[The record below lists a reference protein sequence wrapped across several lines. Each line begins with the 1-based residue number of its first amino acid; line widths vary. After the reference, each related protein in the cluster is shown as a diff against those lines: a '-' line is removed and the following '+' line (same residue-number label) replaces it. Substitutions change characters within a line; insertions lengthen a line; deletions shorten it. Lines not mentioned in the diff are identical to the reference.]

1 MMAPSHC
8 KSCPPMEKR
17 RIVIFPDRCREDTGK
32 QISVSMFGSAPCI
45 LDTRHE
51 FHSISV
57 GRGLFIVGVAR
68 GVADLHAERSRR
80 RSPMDEGQC
89 ERAGPVVSEG
99 QEGGVDL
106 HYNQSDPSEPIQVS
120 AHQNQNLTQT
130 QLDDGQR
137 VGCDSIEQDS
147 LNGNRDEE
155 EEEDDD
161 DVIVEEE
168 KDSVTAPDTPM
179 TDSSFSDTG
188 SLVELHPS
196 VSPETTCPISPVAGS
211 PDEPSYSNPE
221 GKTHTSTTEPTTST
235 TEPTTSTTEPTTSTT
250 EPTTSITE
258 PTGPTSTTEPT
269 TSITEPTG
277 PTSTTEPTGPTSTT
291 EPTTSTTEPITTLLA
306 SLQELGERK
315 DHSHLPQS
323 LHQIAEAFVL
333 QEDYE
338 RAVCCVQLERLY
350 HQRRLHNL
358 TTLQE
363 QWERRCRSDGQGE
376 RNSNTN
382 LAAQQLDRL
391 AYICKTHQRPS
402 PGTEKCE
409 AVDSVSVRVEDK
421 CPSRSSAL
429 DVAQNSRDSK
439 RIEGFHRDRLIDSSL
454 AKGEEREGRAEFTGA
469 QSEGTGQ
476 QTEREMEHTTQEGY
490 AGPDPPT
497 DGEISR
503 SKPEERLGGEEEQ
516 EEVEEAE
523 EEKDSDVCFKALEEI
538 SVLAV
543 KEQLTLEEVQQEE
556 NQIEELC
563 EEYVQE
569 EDVFVVEIIRD
580 GAAALDGLAKLITVE
595 MTPAPSLV
603 SILKKRRRSVCV
615 ENVCVAPSSAPHK
628 HPAKRRVR
636 FKVPDDGFDQDQVG
650 GDSCLLLFLLC
661 LVTVVISLG
670 GTAVYCALGNAHST
684 VCTDFSRNADFYL
697 AQLHRGMNQLRHW
710 LTPGF

>member
-1 MMAPSHC
+1 
-8 KSCPPMEKR
+8 
-17 RIVIFPDRCREDTGK
+17 
-32 QISVSMFGSAPCI
+32 MFGSAPCI

-51 FHSISV
+51 MHSISV
-57 GRGLFIVGVAR
+57 GGGLFVVGVAR
-68 GVADLHAERSRR
+68 GVADLHAERSQR

-89 ERAGPVVSEG
+89 KRAGPVVSEG

-106 HYNQSDPSEPIQVS
+106 HYNQSDPSEPNQVS

-147 LNGNRDEE
+147 LKGNRDEE
-155 EEEDDD
+155 EEDGDRKMKGEEDYG
-161 DVIVEEE
+161 VIVEEEE
-168 KDSVTAPDTPM
+168 KDSVTAPDTPL
-179 TDSSFSDTG
+179 TDSSSDTG

-221 GKTHTSTTEPTTST
+221 GKTHTSTTEPITSTTKRTNSATEPITST
-235 TEPTTSTTEPTTSTT
+235 TEPT
-250 EPTTSITE
+250 
-258 PTGPTSTTEPT
+258 
-269 TSITEPTG
+269 
-277 PTSTTEPTGPTSTT
+277 TSTTEPTGPTSTT
-291 EPTTSTTEPITTLLA
+291 EPTTSTTEPSTDLLA
-306 SLQELGERK
+306 SPQELGECQ

-376 RNSNTN
+376 RNSNTD

-402 PGTEKCE
+402 PGAEKCE
-409 AVDSVSVRVEDK
+409 AVDSVSVRVEERY
-421 CPSRSSAL
+421 PSHSSAL

-439 RIEGFHRDRLIDSSL
+439 RIGGFHRDCLIDGSL
-454 AKGEEREGRAEFTGA
+454 AKGEEREGRAEFTDCRS
-469 QSEGTGQ
+469 QGTGQ
-476 QTEREMEHTTQEGY
+476 QTEREMEHTTQEGN
-490 AGPDPPT
+490 AGHDPPT

-523 EEKDSDVCFKALEEI
+523 EEKDSDVCFKALEQI

-556 NQIEELC
+556 SQIEELC

-569 EDVFVVEIIRD
+569 EDMFVVEIIRD
-580 GAAALDGLAKLITVE
+580 GAASLDGLAKLITVE

-603 SILKKRRRSVCV
+603 SILKRRRSVCV
-615 ENVCVAPSSAPHK
+615 ENVCVAPSSALHK

-670 GTAVYCALGNAHST
+670 GTALYCALGNAHST
-684 VCTDFSRNADFYL
+684 ICTDFSRNTDFYL
-697 AQLHRGMNQLRHW
+697 AQLHRGMDQLRHW

>member
-1 MMAPSHC
+1 
-8 KSCPPMEKR
+8 
-17 RIVIFPDRCREDTGK
+17 
-32 QISVSMFGSAPCI
+32 MFGSAPCI
-45 LDTRHE
+45 LDTGPKI
-51 FHSISV
+51 HSISV
-57 GRGLFIVGVAR
+57 GGLFIVGVAR

-99 QEGGVDL
+99 QEGVVDL
-106 HYNQSDPSEPIQVS
+106 HYNQSNPSEPIQVS

-147 LNGNRDEE
+147 LNANRDEE
-155 EEEDDD
+155 EEEDGDRKMKGEDDD

-196 VSPETTCPISPVAGS
+196 VSPETTCPISPVAGC

-221 GKTHTSTTEPTTST
+221 GKTHTSNTEPTT
-235 TEPTTSTTEPTTSTT
+235 
-250 EPTTSITE
+250 
-258 PTGPTSTTEPT
+258 
-269 TSITEPTG
+269 
-277 PTSTTEPTGPTSTT
+277 TSTTEPTGPTSTT
-291 EPTTSTTEPITTLLA
+291 EPSTA
-306 SLQELGERK
+306 SLEELGERK
-315 DHSHLPQS
+315 DHSYLPQS

-363 QWERRCRSDGQGE
+363 QWERRCRSDGQGV
-376 RNSNTN
+376 RNNNTN

-391 AYICKTHQRPS
+391 AYICKTRQRPS
-402 PGTEKCE
+402 PRTEKCE
-409 AVDSVSVRVEDK
+409 AVDSVSVRVEDR
-421 CPSRSSAL
+421 CPSRSSVGCASVMEEDHRVTDSTLSQSIYPIKPAAALMNSLCFNDFAAL
-429 DVAQNSRDSK
+429 DVAQNSRDSE

-454 AKGEEREGRAEFTGA
+454 TKGEEREGRAAFTDSR
-469 QSEGTGQ
+469 SEGAGQ

-490 AGPDPPT
+490 AGPDPLT

-503 SKPEERLGGEEEQ
+503 SKPEEWLRGEEEQ
-516 EEVEEAE
+516 EEVAE

-543 KEQLTLEEVQQEE
+543 KEQLTLEEVQQEDD
-556 NQIEELC
+556 QIEEH
-563 EEYVQE
+563 VQE
-569 EDVFVVEIIRD
+569 EDMFVVEIIRD
-580 GAAALDGLAKLITVE
+580 GAASLDGLAKLITVE
-595 MTPAPSLV
+595 MTPDPSLV
-603 SILKKRRRSVCV
+603 SILKRRRSVCV
-615 ENVCVAPSSAPHK
+615 ENVCVAPSSVPHK

-670 GTAVYCALGNAHST
+670 GTALYCALGNTHST

-697 AQLHRGMNQLRHW
+697 AQLHRGMDQLRHW

>member
-1 MMAPSHC
+1 MLRGHSGGAPWMRVCLHHG
-8 KSCPPMEKR
+8 MGMLDIGNEKK
-17 RIVIFPDRCREDTGK
+17 TGW
-32 QISVSMFGSAPCI
+32 I
-45 LDTRHE
+45 LLSTRHWE
-51 FHSISV
+51 MNSPF
-57 GRGLFIVGVAR
+57 
-68 GVADLHAERSRR
+68 SRTIT
-80 RSPMDEGQC
+80 GQC
-89 ERAGPVVSEG
+89 KRAGPVVSEG

-106 HYNQSDPSEPIQVS
+106 HYNQSDPSEPNQVS

-147 LNGNRDEE
+147 LKGNRDEE
-155 EEEDDD
+155 EEDGDRKMKGEEDYG
-161 DVIVEEE
+161 VIVEEEE
-168 KDSVTAPDTPM
+168 KDSVTAPDTPL
-179 TDSSFSDTG
+179 TDSSSDTG

-221 GKTHTSTTEPTTST
+221 GKTHTSTTEPITST
-235 TEPTTSTTEPTTSTT
+235 TEPT
-250 EPTTSITE
+250 
-258 PTGPTSTTEPT
+258 
-269 TSITEPTG
+269 
-277 PTSTTEPTGPTSTT
+277 TSTTEPTGPTSTT
-291 EPTTSTTEPITTLLA
+291 EPTTSTTEPSTDLLA
-306 SLQELGERK
+306 SPQELGECQ

-376 RNSNTN
+376 RNSNTD

-402 PGTEKCE
+402 PGAEKCE
-409 AVDSVSVRVEDK
+409 AVDSVSVRVEERY
-421 CPSRSSAL
+421 PSHSSVGCASGMEEDHRVTDSTLSQSIYPIKSAAALMNSLCFNDFAAL

-439 RIEGFHRDRLIDSSL
+439 RIGGFHRDCLIDGSL
-454 AKGEEREGRAEFTGA
+454 AKGEEREGRAEFTDCRS
-469 QSEGTGQ
+469 QGTGQ
-476 QTEREMEHTTQEGY
+476 QTEREMEHTTQEGN
-490 AGPDPPT
+490 AGHDPPT

-523 EEKDSDVCFKALEEI
+523 EEKDSDVCFKALEQI

-556 NQIEELC
+556 SQIEELC

-569 EDVFVVEIIRD
+569 EDMFVVEIIRD
-580 GAAALDGLAKLITVE
+580 GAASLDGLAKLITVE

-603 SILKKRRRSVCV
+603 SILKRRRSVCV
-615 ENVCVAPSSAPHK
+615 ENVCVAPSSALHK

-670 GTAVYCALGNAHST
+670 GTALYCALGNAHST
-684 VCTDFSRNADFYL
+684 ICTDFSRNTDFYL
-697 AQLHRGMNQLRHW
+697 AQLHRGMDQLRHW

>member
-1 MMAPSHC
+1 
-8 KSCPPMEKR
+8 
-17 RIVIFPDRCREDTGK
+17 
-32 QISVSMFGSAPCI
+32 MFGSASCI
-45 LDTRHE
+45 LDTTHE
-51 FHSISV
+51 IHSISV
-57 GRGLFIVGVAR
+57 GGELFVVGVAR
-68 GVADLHAERSRR
+68 GVADLYAERSQR

-89 ERAGPVVSEG
+89 KRAGPVVSEG

-106 HYNQSDPSEPIQVS
+106 HYNQSDPSEPNQVS

-137 VGCDSIEQDS
+137 VGCDSIEQYS
-147 LNGNRDEE
+147 LKGNRDEE
-155 EEEDDD
+155 EEDGDRKMKGEED
-161 DVIVEEE
+161 DVIVEEEE
-168 KDSVTAPDTPM
+168 KDSVTAPDTPL
-179 TDSSFSDTG
+179 TDSSSDTG

-235 TEPTTSTTEPTTSTT
+235 TEPTTSTTEPITSTTEPITSTTEPITSTT
-250 EPTTSITE
+250 EPT
-258 PTGPTSTTEPT
+258 
-269 TSITEPTG
+269 
-277 PTSTTEPTGPTSTT
+277 TSTTEPTGPTSTT
-291 EPTTSTTEPITTLLA
+291 EPSTDLLA
-306 SLQELGERK
+306 SLQELGECK

-338 RAVCCVQLERLY
+338 RAVCCVQRLY

-376 RNSNTN
+376 RNSNTD

-402 PGTEKCE
+402 PGAEK
-409 AVDSVSVRVEDK
+409 
-421 CPSRSSAL
+421 
-429 DVAQNSRDSK
+429 
-439 RIEGFHRDRLIDSSL
+439 
-454 AKGEEREGRAEFTGA
+454 
-469 QSEGTGQ
+469 
-476 QTEREMEHTTQEGY
+476 
-490 AGPDPPT
+490 
-497 DGEISR
+497 
-503 SKPEERLGGEEEQ
+503 
-516 EEVEEAE
+516 
-523 EEKDSDVCFKALEEI
+523 
-538 SVLAV
+538 
-543 KEQLTLEEVQQEE
+543 
-556 NQIEELC
+556 
-563 EEYVQE
+563 
-569 EDVFVVEIIRD
+569 
-580 GAAALDGLAKLITVE
+580 

-603 SILKKRRRSVCV
+603 SILKRRRSVCV
-615 ENVCVAPSSAPHK
+615 ENVCVAPSSALHK

-670 GTAVYCALGNAHST
+670 GTALYCALGNAHST
-684 VCTDFSRNADFYL
+684 VCTDFSRNTDFYL
-697 AQLHRGMNQLRHW
+697 AQLHRGMDQLRHW

>member
-1 MMAPSHC
+1 
-8 KSCPPMEKR
+8 
-17 RIVIFPDRCREDTGK
+17 
-32 QISVSMFGSAPCI
+32 MFGSAPCI
-45 LDTRHE
+45 LDTRPRI
-51 FHSISV
+51 HSISV
-57 GRGLFIVGVAR
+57 GGGLFIVGVAR

-99 QEGGVDL
+99 QEGVVDL

-147 LNGNRDEE
+147 LNSNRDEE
-155 EEEDDD
+155 KEEDGDRKMKGEDD

-196 VSPETTCPISPVAGS
+196 VSPETTCPVSPVAGC

-221 GKTHTSTTEPTTST
+221 GKTHTSTTEPT
-235 TEPTTSTTEPTTSTT
+235 
-250 EPTTSITE
+250 
-258 PTGPTSTTEPT
+258 GPTSTTEP
-269 TSITEPTG
+269 
-277 PTSTTEPTGPTSTT
+277 PTSTTDPSTA
-291 EPTTSTTEPITTLLA
+291 LLA
-306 SLQELGERK
+306 SLEELGERK

-363 QWERRCRSDGQGE
+363 QWERRCRSDGQGV
-376 RNSNTN
+376 RNNNTN

-391 AYICKTHQRPS
+391 AYICETHQRPS
-402 PGTEKCE
+402 PRTEKCE
-409 AVDSVSVRVEDK
+409 AVDSVRVEDR

-429 DVAQNSRDSK
+429 DVAQNSRDSE

-454 AKGEEREGRAEFTGA
+454 AKGEEREGRAEFTDSR
-469 QSEGTGQ
+469 SEGAGQ
-476 QTEREMEHTTQEGY
+476 QTERKMEHTTQEGY

-497 DGEISR
+497 DGEMSR
-503 SKPEERLGGEEEQ
+503 SKPEERLRGEEEQ
-516 EEVEEAE
+516 EEVAE

-556 NQIEELC
+556 DQIEELC

-569 EDVFVVEIIRD
+569 EDMFVVEIIRD
-580 GAAALDGLAKLITVE
+580 GAASLDGLAKLITVE

-603 SILKKRRRSVCV
+603 SILKRRRSVCV
-615 ENVCVAPSSAPHK
+615 ENVCVAPSSVPHK

-670 GTAVYCALGNAHST
+670 GTALYCALGNTHST

-697 AQLHRGMNQLRHW
+697 AQLHRGMDQLRHW

>member
-1 MMAPSHC
+1 
-8 KSCPPMEKR
+8 
-17 RIVIFPDRCREDTGK
+17 
-32 QISVSMFGSAPCI
+32 MFGSAPCI
-45 LDTRHE
+45 LDTGPKI
-51 FHSISV
+51 HSISV
-57 GRGLFIVGVAR
+57 GGLFIVGVAR

-99 QEGGVDL
+99 QEGVVDL
-106 HYNQSDPSEPIQVS
+106 HYNQSNPSEPIQVS

-147 LNGNRDEE
+147 LNANRDEE
-155 EEEDDD
+155 EEEDGDRKMKGEDDD

-196 VSPETTCPISPVAGS
+196 VSPETTCPISPVAGC

-221 GKTHTSTTEPTTST
+221 GKTHTSNTEPTT
-235 TEPTTSTTEPTTSTT
+235 
-250 EPTTSITE
+250 
-258 PTGPTSTTEPT
+258 
-269 TSITEPTG
+269 
-277 PTSTTEPTGPTSTT
+277 TSTTEPTGPTSTT
-291 EPTTSTTEPITTLLA
+291 EPSTA
-306 SLQELGERK
+306 SLEELGERK
-315 DHSHLPQS
+315 DHSYLPQS

-363 QWERRCRSDGQGE
+363 QWERRCRSDGQGV
-376 RNSNTN
+376 RNNNTN

-391 AYICKTHQRPS
+391 AYICKTRQRPS
-402 PGTEKCE
+402 PRTEKCE
-409 AVDSVSVRVEDK
+409 AVDSVSVRVEDR

-429 DVAQNSRDSK
+429 DVAQNSRDSE

-454 AKGEEREGRAEFTGA
+454 TKGEEREGRAAFTDSR
-469 QSEGTGQ
+469 SEGAGQ

-490 AGPDPPT
+490 AGPDPLT

-503 SKPEERLGGEEEQ
+503 SKPEEWLRGEEEQ
-516 EEVEEAE
+516 EEVAE

-543 KEQLTLEEVQQEE
+543 KEQLTLEEVQQEDD
-556 NQIEELC
+556 QIEEH
-563 EEYVQE
+563 VQE
-569 EDVFVVEIIRD
+569 EDMFVVEIIRD
-580 GAAALDGLAKLITVE
+580 GAASLDGLAKLITVE
-595 MTPAPSLV
+595 MTPDPSLV
-603 SILKKRRRSVCV
+603 SILKRRRSVCV
-615 ENVCVAPSSAPHK
+615 ENVCVAPSSVPHK

-670 GTAVYCALGNAHST
+670 GTALYCALGNTHST

-697 AQLHRGMNQLRHW
+697 AQLHRGMDQLRHW

>member
-1 MMAPSHC
+1 
-8 KSCPPMEKR
+8 
-17 RIVIFPDRCREDTGK
+17 
-32 QISVSMFGSAPCI
+32 
-45 LDTRHE
+45 
-51 FHSISV
+51 
-57 GRGLFIVGVAR
+57 
-68 GVADLHAERSRR
+68 
-80 RSPMDEGQC
+80 
-89 ERAGPVVSEG
+89 
-99 QEGGVDL
+99 
-106 HYNQSDPSEPIQVS
+106 
-120 AHQNQNLTQT
+120 
-130 QLDDGQR
+130 
-137 VGCDSIEQDS
+137 
-147 LNGNRDEE
+147 
-155 EEEDDD
+155 
-161 DVIVEEE
+161 
-168 KDSVTAPDTPM
+168 M

-235 TEPTTSTTEPTTSTT
+235 TEPTTS
-250 EPTTSITE
+250 ITE
-258 PTGPTSTTEPT
+258 PTGPTPTTEPT
-269 TSITEPTG
+269 
-277 PTSTTEPTGPTSTT
+277 TSTTEPTGPTSTT
-291 EPTTSTTEPITTLLA
+291 EPSTTLLA

-439 RIEGFHRDRLIDSSL
+439 RIEGFHRDRLIDGSL

-497 DGEISR
+497 GGEISR

-580 GAAALDGLAKLITVE
+580 GAASLDGLAKRITVE

>member
-1 MMAPSHC
+1 
-8 KSCPPMEKR
+8 
-17 RIVIFPDRCREDTGK
+17 
-32 QISVSMFGSAPCI
+32 MFGSAPCI

-51 FHSISV
+51 MHSISV
-57 GRGLFIVGVAR
+57 GGGLFVVGVAR
-68 GVADLHAERSRR
+68 GVADLHAERSQR

-89 ERAGPVVSEG
+89 KRAGPVVSEG

-106 HYNQSDPSEPIQVS
+106 HYNQSDPSEPNQVS

-147 LNGNRDEE
+147 LKGNRDEE
-155 EEEDDD
+155 EEDGDRKMKGEEDYG
-161 DVIVEEE
+161 VIVEEEE
-168 KDSVTAPDTPM
+168 KDSVTAPDTPL
-179 TDSSFSDTG
+179 TDSSSDTG

-221 GKTHTSTTEPTTST
+221 GKTHTSTTEPITST
-235 TEPTTSTTEPTTSTT
+235 TEPT
-250 EPTTSITE
+250 
-258 PTGPTSTTEPT
+258 
-269 TSITEPTG
+269 
-277 PTSTTEPTGPTSTT
+277 TSTTEPTGPTSTT
-291 EPTTSTTEPITTLLA
+291 EPTTSTTEPSTDLLA
-306 SLQELGERK
+306 SPQELGECQ

-376 RNSNTN
+376 RNSNTD

-402 PGTEKCE
+402 PGAEKCE
-409 AVDSVSVRVEDK
+409 AVDSVSVRVEERY
-421 CPSRSSAL
+421 PSHSSAL

-439 RIEGFHRDRLIDSSL
+439 RIGGFHRDCLIDGSL
-454 AKGEEREGRAEFTGA
+454 AKGEEREGRAEFTDCRS
-469 QSEGTGQ
+469 QGTGQ
-476 QTEREMEHTTQEGY
+476 QTEREMEHTTQEGN
-490 AGPDPPT
+490 AGHDPPT

-523 EEKDSDVCFKALEEI
+523 EEKDSDVCFKALEQI

-556 NQIEELC
+556 SQIEELC

-569 EDVFVVEIIRD
+569 EDMFVVEIIRD
-580 GAAALDGLAKLITVE
+580 GAASLDGLAKLITVE

-603 SILKKRRRSVCV
+603 SILKRRRSVCV
-615 ENVCVAPSSAPHK
+615 ENVCVAPSSALHK

-670 GTAVYCALGNAHST
+670 GTALYCALGNAHST
-684 VCTDFSRNADFYL
+684 ICTDFSRNTDFYL
-697 AQLHRGMNQLRHW
+697 AQLHRGMDQLRHW